1 MRWLG
6 AWRQAVVRRGL
17 ANARGGHA
25 PGSYRAGFDLAK
37 RSKKSELDPLD
48 AEKSAGYKYDL
59 PPNRWPNKKL

>member
-1 MRWLG
+1 
-6 AWRQAVVRRGL
+6 V

-25 PGSYRAGFDLAK
+25 PGSYRAGFDPEK

-59 PPNRWPNKKL
+59 PPKRWLTKKLEVA